1 MSQNKDSQP
10 NPTPAAG
17 LSFAFP
23 MRLPDRGTGAGGS
36 EKPAMGKSWARAKTP
51 TRQNL
56 PRR

>member
-1 MSQNKDSQP
+1 MSPRKPGHDHP
-10 NPTPAAG
+10 KPTEG

-23 MRLPDRGTGAGGS
+23 MRLPENGTGAGGS
-36 EKPAMGKSWARAKTP
+36 SKAPSKSWDRAKSS

>member
-1 MSQNKDSQP
+1 MSPRKSDQSQP
-10 NPTPAAG
+10 KPAAG

-23 MRLPDRGTGAGGS
+23 MRLPECGTGAGS
-36 EKPAMGKSWARAKTP
+36 STKVPGKSWDRAKTS

>member
-1 MSQNKDSQP
+1 MSPRKTDHSHP
-10 NPTPAAG
+10 KPAAG

-23 MRLPDRGTGAGGS
+23 MRLPDNGTGAGGS
-36 EKPAMGKSWARAKTP
+36 CKPDDKAWDRAKGA

>member
-1 MSQNKDSQP
+1 MSPRKSDQSQP
-10 NPTPAAG
+10 KPAAG

-23 MRLPDRGTGAGGS
+23 MRLPENGTGAGGS
-36 EKPAMGKSWARAKTP
+36 SKAPGKGWDRAKAS

>member
-1 MSQNKDSQP
+1 MSPRKSDQSQP
-10 NPTPAAG
+10 KPAAG

-23 MRLPDRGTGAGGS
+23 MRLPENGTGAGGS
-36 EKPAMGKSWARAKTP
+36 SKVPGKSWDRAKAS

>member
-1 MSQNKDSQP
+1 MSQNNKRQP
-10 NPTPAAG
+10 DPAPAAG

-23 MRLPDRGTGAGGS
+23 LRLPERGTGAGGN
-36 EKPAMGKSWARAKTP
+36 EKPTARKSWARAKTS